1 MRRRARIAPIALAL
15 LTGAATSGA
24 EVPALDSTSSTA
36 AARAPSP
43 AARAPAPRPSSA
55 LAENDLDRLLAKLDA
70 EEKALRAELDAI
82 GPALEVTRRRMI
94 ARGRAYYRH
103 VRAGFLPV
111 GGGFDALVD
120 HAARVERTRLAL
132 ERDLAREAELTRRSA
147 ELADRLT
154 HLGAERAPLE
164 VHREAMNRARVAL
177 AQEEERRAAFARA
190 FATSVRP
197 DHVAIYGADVGPA
210 ELDRRA
216 GFRSLHGRLPFPIA
230 GRAEVRKVSR
240 RGVGG
245 PGVELT
251 ALDGAPVRSVAAG
264 RVAFADSYADYGLT
278 VIVDHGE
285 RHYSVYA
292 SLGAVDVRAGDQLPG
307 GARVGTV
314 ASGPDGAK
322 LYFELRRG
330 AEVIDPGP
338 WFGM

>member
-1 MRRRARIAPIALAL
+1 MRRRIRLAPLALAL

-24 EVPALDSTSSTA
+24 EVPAPGAPAPTSA
-36 AARAPSP
+36 W
-43 AARAPAPRPSSA
+43 AARAPAPAARPGSA

-70 EEKALRAELDAI
+70 EEKALRAELDTI
-82 GPALEVTRRRMI
+82 GPALELTRRRMI

-177 AQEEERRAAFARA
+177 AQEEERRAAFSRA
-190 FATSVRP
+190 FETSVRP
-197 DHVAIYGADVGPA
+197 DYLAIYGADTGPA

-216 GFRSLHGRLPFPIA
+216 GFRSLMGRLPFPIA

-240 RGVGG
+240 RGAGG

-264 RVAFADSYADYGLT
+264 RVAFADTYADYGLT

-285 RHYSVYA
+285 RLYSVYA
-292 SLGAVDVRAGDQLPG
+292 NLGAADVRAGDQLPG

-314 ASGPDGAK
+314 ASGPNGAN

>member
-24 EVPALDSTSSTA
+24 EVPALDLTSSPA

-307 GARVGTV
+307 GARVGTI